1 VDLTGTARGTSDC
14 AQRNVLETAYVVQLV
29 AVTDCR
35 PEENDTMDDQ
45 TFTRTGPPSLPG
57 PDPRQRRRYL
67 LPAAAALLGLALA
80 AAACSSSPSTPGV
93 AGSGTGA
100 TTTTVASAA
109 NQGMPTL
116 TPAQRAD
123 QLAYSRCMRAHGVSD
138 FPDPD
143 SQGRILI
150 QGGPGSDLNSDNPTF
165 KNAQNACQSKQPK
178 PTAAQQAQAEAYA
191 LRVSRCM
198 RAHGIKDYPDPSSG
212 SGGRIGIRLNNS
224 PGSDLNPNNPLFQR
238 AQAKCMP
245 NAPKLPGG
253 NHTSSG
259 SGSGGDQTSTNG
271 VG

>member
-1 VDLTGTARGTSDC
+1 V
-14 AQRNVLETAYVVQLV
+14 
-29 AVTDCR
+29 
-35 PEENDTMDDQ
+35 
-45 TFTRTGPPSLPG
+45 
-57 PDPRQRRRYL
+57 
-67 LPAAAALLGLALA
+67 AAALLGLAVA
-80 AAACSSSPSTPGV
+80 AAACSSGPSTPGV

-100 TTTTVASAA
+100 TTTTAASAA

-123 QLAYSRCMRAHGVSD
+123 QLAYSECMRAHGVSD

-150 QGGPGSDLNSDNPTF
+150 QGAASGIDPKSPTYQ
-165 KNAQNACQSKQPK
+165 NAQKACQSKQPK
-178 PTAAQQAQAEAYA
+178 PTPAQQAQAMAYA
-191 LRVSRCM
+191 LRVARCM

-212 SGGRIGIRLNNS
+212 SGGRISINLNNS

-245 NAPKLPGG
+245 NAPKLPG
-253 NHTSSG
+253 NRQTSNG
-259 SGSGGDQTSTNG
+259 GGSGGGQTSTNNG

>member
-1 VDLTGTARGTSDC
+1 
-14 AQRNVLETAYVVQLV
+14 
-29 AVTDCR
+29 
-35 PEENDTMDDQ
+35 MDDQ
-45 TFTRTGPPSLPG
+45 TFTPTGPSSLPG

-67 LPAAAALLGLALA
+67 LPVAAALLGLAVA

-123 QLAYSRCMRAHGVSD
+123 QLAYAECMRAHGVTN

-150 QGGPGSDLNSDNPTF
+150 RGGPGSGLNPNSPTYQS
-165 KNAQNACQSKQPK
+165 AQKACQSKQPK
-178 PTAAQQAQAEAYA
+178 PTAAQQAQAQAYA
-191 LRVSRCM
+191 LRVARCM
-198 RAHGIKDYPDPSSG
+198 RAHGIKDYPDPPAN
-212 SGGRIGIRLNNS
+212 SGGRISIRLNNS

-245 NAPKLPGG
+245 NVPKLPGG
-253 NHTSSG
+253 DHTSSG
-259 SGSGGDQTSTNG
+259 AGSGGGQTSTNNG
-271 VG
+271 VGA

>member
-1 VDLTGTARGTSDC
+1 
-14 AQRNVLETAYVVQLV
+14 
-29 AVTDCR
+29 
-35 PEENDTMDDQ
+35 
-45 TFTRTGPPSLPG
+45 
-57 PDPRQRRRYL
+57 
-67 LPAAAALLGLALA
+67 LA

-100 TTTTVASAA
+100 TTTTVGSAA

-150 QGGPGSDLNSDNPTF
+150 QGAASGVDPKSPTYQ
-165 KNAQNACQSKQPK
+165 NAQKACQSKQPK
-178 PTAAQQAQAEAYA
+178 PTAAQQAQAQAQA
-191 LRVSRCM
+191 LRVAQCM
-198 RAHGIKDYPDPSSG
+198 RAHGIKDFPDPPAG
-212 SGGRIGIRLNNS
+212 SGGRLSIRLNNT

-245 NAPKLPGG
+245 NAPKLPGS
-253 NHTSSG
+253 HQTSNG
-259 SGSGGDQTSTNG
+259 GGSGGGQTSTDNG

>member
-1 VDLTGTARGTSDC
+1 
-14 AQRNVLETAYVVQLV
+14 
-29 AVTDCR
+29 
-35 PEENDTMDDQ
+35 MDDQ
-45 TFTRTGPPSLPG
+45 TFTPTGPSSLPG

-67 LPAAAALLGLALA
+67 LPVAAALLGLAVA

-123 QLAYSRCMRAHGVSD
+123 QLAYAECMRAHGVTN

-150 QGGPGSDLNSDNPTF
+150 RGGPGSGLNPNSPTYQS
-165 KNAQNACQSKQPK
+165 AQKACQSKQPK
-178 PTAAQQAQAEAYA
+178 PTAAQQAQAQAYA
-191 LRVSRCM
+191 LRVARCM

-212 SGGRIGIRLNNS
+212 SGGRISIRLNNS

-245 NAPKLPGG
+245 NVPKLPGG
-253 NHTSSG
+253 DHTSSG
-259 SGSGGDQTSTNG
+259 AGSGGGQTSTNNG
-271 VG
+271 VGA